1 MGKIGREYWT
11 SHQLNGIFVLANYIV
26 ISQLAT
32 YFVVSNGFE
41 PLLLEYQSSVLTILL
56 TDNLV
61 DATGFEPV
69 IAKV

>member
-1 MGKIGREYWT
+1 M
-11 SHQLNGIFVLANYIV
+11 LANYIV